1 MRSVNEVVDEDEVGK
16 RAAHYIARYRKVM
29 ICGQGS
35 NEHKTRHLNPIQ
47 VLIKAWDPRP
57 NEEE

>member
-1 MRSVNEVVDEDEVGK
+1 MRTVTEVIDEDDVGK

-29 ICGQGS
+29 ICGPGS
-35 NEHKTRHLNPIQ
+35 KPHTKAGLNPIQ

-57 NEEE
+57 DEEE